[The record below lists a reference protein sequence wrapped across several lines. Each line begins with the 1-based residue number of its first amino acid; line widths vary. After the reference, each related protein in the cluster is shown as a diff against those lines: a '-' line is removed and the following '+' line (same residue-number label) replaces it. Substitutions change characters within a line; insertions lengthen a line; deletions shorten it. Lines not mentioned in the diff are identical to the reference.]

1 SAASSLAAAAKPT
14 LASHY
19 TPDQGGKPLQ
29 VGVWRV
35 TRAKHVSSG
44 KLVSIWT
51 ADKASLVNSSSS
63 SGAGHRDRDHADRL
77 KRALDVLKKEAGPPS
92 PLLRHPCIL
101 EMAEPM
107 EESRSSI
114 TFATEPVTAS
124 LRHAIAASDSAFSA
138 SSSSSSPEPSSS
150 SAGRANSS
158 SHYRNRADQDLE
170 LDEVEIQKGM
180 SQLGKGLQFLHES
193 AKLVHGNLTP
203 EAVIINAKGD
213 WKLSGFGLSQNLFS
227 PEGAPAKWEF
237 PTHDPA
243 LPPSC
248 QRNYDYIAP
257 EYICDEMPPAPSND
271 LYSLGCILHAIHTHS
286 GPPFSN
292 RNSLSNLRTNI
303 EEGLS
308 HNLIA
313 SQWRKLA
320 DDVREVLASLVTRYP
335 NKRLTA
341 KQFLASRYFEGL
353 LVSTLRFLE
362 RDSFAAKSSE
372 AQAGFLKGLGTVL
385 NQFSDKVNRRKVLP
399 SLLEETRKH
408 NLVPFLLPNI
418 LHIATKMS
426 PDDFRQE
433 VLPSLKPL
441 FAIKEPPQA
450 VVALIESL
458 PVFELKCAP
467 AVFRDEIMPLIYYS
481 LESDNPVVL
490 EKALRVVPK
499 LCETLDYTT
508 VKQTLFPKITT
519 VFSKTTLLSVKVNTL
534 ICFHAMIS
542 VLDKFTLTE
551 KLVPLLARIKTKEPS
566 VMIATLAVHE
576 EMGKKC
582 EVEAVATLI
591 LPQLWAMSIGPLLN
605 ADQFA
610 KFMSVIKALGARV
623 EQEHM
628 KHLAELKRLEES
640 S

>member
-1 SAASSLAAAAKPT
+1 
-14 LASHY
+14 
-19 TPDQGGKPLQ
+19 
-29 VGVWRV
+29 
-35 TRAKHVSSG
+35 
-44 KLVSIWT
+44 
-51 ADKASLVNSSSS
+51 
-63 SGAGHRDRDHADRL
+63 
-77 KRALDVLKKEAGPPS
+77 
-92 PLLRHPCIL
+92 
-101 EMAEPM
+101 
-107 EESRSSI
+107 
-114 TFATEPVTAS
+114 
-124 LRHAIAASDSAFSA
+124 
-138 SSSSSSPEPSSS
+138 
-150 SAGRANSS
+150 
-158 SHYRNRADQDLE
+158 
-170 LDEVEIQKGM
+170 
-180 SQLGKGLQFLHES
+180 
-193 AKLVHGNLTP
+193 
-203 EAVIINAKGD
+203 
-213 WKLSGFGLSQNLFS
+213 
-227 PEGAPAKWEF
+227 
-237 PTHDPA
+237 
-243 LPPSC
+243 
-248 QRNYDYIAP
+248 
-257 EYICDEMPPAPSND
+257 MPPAPSND

-418 LHIATKMS
+418 LHIAAKMS

-467 AVFRDEIMPLIYYS
+467 AVFRDG
-481 LESDNPVVL
+481 ESAESPQHSS
-490 EKALRVVPK
+490 VVPAH
-499 LCETLDYTT
+499 T
-508 VKQTLFPKITT
+508 Q
-519 VFSKTTLLSVKVNTL
+519 
-534 ICFHAMIS
+534 
-542 VLDKFTLTE
+542 
-551 KLVPLLARIKTKEPS
+551 
-566 VMIATLAVHE
+566 
-576 EMGKKC
+576 
-582 EVEAVATLI
+582 
-591 LPQLWAMSIGPLLN
+591 
-605 ADQFA
+605 
-610 KFMSVIKALGARV
+610 
-623 EQEHM
+623 
-628 KHLAELKRLEES
+628 
-640 S
+640 